1 MSFSGQHFIFGEYQF
16 ELRLD
21 TRSMDLKSKQ
31 AEQDDGDRDD
41 NEEEDEDEDEDEG
54 DGDGDGEE
62 SWTPVFWRHFFFIKA
77 SEVDR
82 TRNKRYG

>member
-1 MSFSGQHFIFGEYQF
+1 
-16 ELRLD
+16 
-21 TRSMDLKSKQ
+21 MDLKSKQ

-62 SWTPVFWRHFFFIKA
+62 SWTPVFWRHFFSSRLAKLTGRGTSVMGEGEIQGTGPYLA
-77 SEVDR
+77 
-82 TRNKRYG
+82 